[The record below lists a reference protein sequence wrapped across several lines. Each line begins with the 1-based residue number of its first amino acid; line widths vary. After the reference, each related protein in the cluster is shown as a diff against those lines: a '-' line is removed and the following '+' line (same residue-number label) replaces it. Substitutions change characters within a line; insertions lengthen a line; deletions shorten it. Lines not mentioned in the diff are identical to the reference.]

1 MRRSAWLLALSLTA
15 CPGPGT
21 APTPREPE
29 PEPTA
34 IAAPKVS
41 ACPAAAPFETLS
53 WVPPAAEA
61 VTLLDLVDPAMP
73 QALTRL
79 SEGAR
84 SADRQLPI
92 RIAFALGQWTWQ
104 VPLLRSTLSQ
114 AGFEPQQLIH
124 IALPDG
130 TSAWA
135 WSPTCDQDTLTEN
148 LAQGWGLTLRTTPYG
163 AVAIAGLTET
173 GEPAF
178 PYDILAYGAS
188 AYVLV
193 PAGRAYAVAQRLA
206 ERPSDPATPGLGEVA
221 DAVEP
226 APIRLVVRNGS
237 LLTPGA
243 DAAAVS
249 STAAHRIDADAWTP
263 VP

>member
-1 MRRSAWLLALSLTA
+1 MRRSAWLLALGLTG

-21 APTPREPE
+21 TPAPTEPK
-29 PEPTA
+29 PAPVATPT
-34 IAAPKVS
+34 VS

-53 WVPPAAEA
+53 WIPPAAEA
-61 VTLLDLVDPAMP
+61 VTLLDLADPGLP
-73 QALTRL
+73 EALAEL

-84 SADRQLPI
+84 SPDRQLPI
-92 RIAFALGQWTWQ
+92 RVAFALGQWTWQ

-114 AGFEPQQLIH
+114 AGFEPAQLVH

-130 TSAWA
+130 TSVWA
-135 WSPTCDQDTLTEN
+135 WSPTCDQDTLTKN
-148 LAQGWGLTLRTTPYG
+148 LEQGWGLTLRTTPYG
-163 AVAIAGLTET
+163 AVAVAGRTET

-193 PAGRAYAVAQRLA
+193 PAGRAHAVAQRLA
-206 ERPSDPATPGLGEVA
+206 ERPSDPSTPSLGDLA
-221 DAVEP
+221 DSLEA
-226 APIRLVVRNGS
+226 APIRLVVRTGS

-243 DAAAVS
+243 DATATS
-249 STAAHRIDADAWTP
+249 STAAHRVNAGGWTP